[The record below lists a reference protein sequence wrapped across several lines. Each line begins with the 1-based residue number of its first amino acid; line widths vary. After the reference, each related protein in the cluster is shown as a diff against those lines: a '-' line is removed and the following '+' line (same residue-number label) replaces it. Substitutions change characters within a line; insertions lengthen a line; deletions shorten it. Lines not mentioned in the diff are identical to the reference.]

1 MGLLFPIYGKK
12 KKKHVPNHQPEFVLP
27 KRMHKNCLSIS
38 AAEIVISPGLPG
50 RAVKPALNAK
60 AMPAV
65 GVKGC

>member
-1 MGLLFPIYGKK
+1 MFPTT
-12 KKKHVPNHQPEFVLP
+12 NQSLSCP
-27 KRMHKNCLSIS
+27 KERIKTAS
-38 AAEIVISPGLPG
+38 ISPGLPG